1 MMFSGVL
8 TPNNND
14 NDNEDDNNDDD
25 VLLGVLPPNHKPIWR
40 RLLAHDEP
48 RPPGQTS
55 R

>member
-1 MMFSGVL
+1 MMMLSGVL

-14 NDNEDDNNDDD
+14 NEDDNNDD
-25 VLLGVLPPNHKPIWR
+25 VLLGVLPSNHKPIWR